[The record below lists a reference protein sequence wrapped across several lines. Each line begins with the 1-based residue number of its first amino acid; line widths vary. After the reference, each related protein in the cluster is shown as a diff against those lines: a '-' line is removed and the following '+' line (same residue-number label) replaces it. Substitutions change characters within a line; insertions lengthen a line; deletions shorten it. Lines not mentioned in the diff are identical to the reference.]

1 MEPVRTSMRLGGMT
15 TPSGRSNMSRSGRT
29 ASLIHFAAPSLAVA
43 LLVAACVGSGAVG
56 TAHDGPSATP
66 VSPAPATPGGPP
78 TAGFYLR
85 AWQTQALA
93 PQETFGWLPVATVAD
108 GTYVDGRVAIPMIYP
123 GPIWIDPSARPI
135 SAAGIAAIA
144 AEAKADGLLGDKTD
158 FSAGSAPGSI
168 LAHIQLTVDGVTH
181 SLTGPLPSD
190 ASTTG
195 APGTVNAFMAFWNR
209 IGTIDAWLAAD
220 LGQGGPYS
228 PASIAVLVAPPT
240 DAGAGITAAET
251 PWPLASSFATF
262 GQPFGGSVYR
272 CATVTGP
279 DLAKLLPVVQSSNAL
294 ARFVDSA
301 GVKMSL
307 QVRVLVPG
315 EPGPCA

>member
-1 MEPVRTSMRLGGMT
+1 MFRP
-15 TPSGRSNMSRSGRT
+15 GRT
-29 ASLIHFAAPSLAVA
+29 TSIARLAGASIALA
-43 LLVAACVGSGAVG
+43 LLIAGCVSSGGVG

-66 VSPAPATPGGPP
+66 VSPAPATPAGPP
-78 TAGFYLR
+78 TTGFYLR

-93 PQETFGWLPVATVAD
+93 PQETFGWLPVATAAD
-108 GTYVDGRVAIPMIYP
+108 GTYIDGRVAIPMIYP
-123 GPIWIDPSARPI
+123 GPLFIDPSARSI
-135 SAAGIAAIA
+135 DAAGIAAIA

-168 LAHIQLTVDGVTH
+168 LAHIQITVDGVTH
-181 SLTGPLPSD
+181 DLTGPLPSD

-195 APGTVNAFMAFWNR
+195 TPGTVSAFTAFWNR
-209 IGTIDAWLAAD
+209 IGSIDMWLAAD

-251 PWPLASSFATF
+251 TWPLASKFDAF

-294 ARFVDSA
+294 TRFVDSA
-301 GVKMSL
+301 GTKMSL